1 MGHSLSP
8 FQETIIAQGSEE
20 ERQLVGGALVRI
32 HSLQCSQYN
41 AQYNDK
47 IGMLHAYNKDKA
59 RWSVSIL
66 EVKIRLSKDPPRA

>member
-8 FQETIIAQGSEE
+8 FQGPSSRKAAKRS
-20 ERQLVGGALVRI
+20 VSSCGALVRI